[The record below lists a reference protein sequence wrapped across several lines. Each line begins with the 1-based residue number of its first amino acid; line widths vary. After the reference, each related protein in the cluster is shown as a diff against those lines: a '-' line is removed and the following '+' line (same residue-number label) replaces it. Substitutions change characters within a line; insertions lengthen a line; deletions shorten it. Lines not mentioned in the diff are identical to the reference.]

1 MSHSL
6 NVSQEFIVT
15 GGNKFF
21 APELMSRVEQLATSY
36 RNDRLISSSAI
47 DSIVKLVKTDLG
59 LTIEFRV
66 DDQVSGP
73 NAYCIAPVFYG
84 HNVVAA
90 GALGAPSTTDHSDK
104 LFEKIRNSTVDLNK
118 AKVTGAL
125 SEYKFTIAVSADLLS
140 DSEFTTAEVTAIILH
155 ELGHAFF
162 MLATLGEYCWLNYYL
177 TDGVDVVLG
186 RKPNRYK
193 IELLNSTYLAK
204 HATDAAYLKDLKHTP
219 SEANVRRA
227 ILDVTHRQPHNLLT
241 TQVVRGAIKRNEQLA
256 DVFVARLGYGV
267 HLATGLARL
276 DRYPGNI
283 SGRRFGRTRIKF
295 VFMEVVKLI
304 TGVLGITAG
313 VMIASVLP
321 HLGVFIAILTPAI
334 LSMDGAFSDQ
344 YDNPTER
351 LVKIRRELITQLKSV
366 SFGRLEKDAV
376 VRDIQILDHL
386 LDNRNQFI
394 SIWEALGH
402 VLSPGSRREH
412 HRLKHEELLEKLMSN
427 DLFLQA
433 HRFGSH

>member
-36 RNDRLISSSAI
+36 RNDGLINSIAI
-47 DSIVKLVKTDLG
+47 DSITKLVKSNLG
-59 LTIEFRV
+59 LTIGFRV
-66 DDQVSGP
+66 DDQVAGP
-73 NAYCIAPVFYG
+73 NAYCIAPVFHG
-84 HNVVAA
+84 HNMVAA

-104 LFEKIRNSTVDLNK
+104 LFEKIRSSTVDLNK

-125 SEYKFTIAVSADLLS
+125 SEYKFMIAVSADLLS
-140 DSEFTTAEVTAIILH
+140 DTGYTTEEVTAIILH

-162 MLATLGEYCWLNYYL
+162 ILATLGEYCWLNYYL

-193 IELLNSTYLAK
+193 IELLNGTYLAK
-204 HATDAAYLKDLKHTP
+204 HAKDAAYLKDLKHTP

-256 DVFVARLGYGV
+256 DVFVARLGFGV
-267 HLATGLARL
+267 HLATGQARL
-276 DRYPGNI
+276 NRDPGNI
-283 SGRRFGRTRIKF
+283 SGRRFGRTRTKF
-295 VFMEVVKLI
+295 LFMEVVKMI
-304 TGVLGITAG
+304 TGVAGITAG
-313 VMIASVLP
+313 VMIASILP
-321 HLGVFIAILTPAI
+321 LTGIFIAILTPAI
-334 LSMDGAFSDQ
+334 LSMDGGVSDA

-351 LVKIRRELITQLKSV
+351 LVKIRRELITQLKSS
-366 SFGRLEKDAV
+366 SFSRLEKDAV
-376 VRDIQILDHL
+376 VKDIQVLDHL
-386 LDNRNQFI
+386 LDGRNQFV
-394 SIWEALGH
+394 SIWESLGH
-402 VLSPGSRREH
+402 ILAPSSRKEH

>member
-1 MSHSL
+1 MSQSL

-21 APELMSRVEQLATSY
+21 APELLSRVEKLVTSF
-36 RNDRLISSSAI
+36 RNHNSIDNGAIS
-47 DSIVKLVKTDLG
+47 SIVKLVKADLG
-59 LTIEFRV
+59 LTIQFRV
-66 DDQVSGP
+66 DDQMPGP
-73 NAYCIAPVFYG
+73 NAYCIAPTFYG
-84 HNVVAA
+84 HNMIAA
-90 GALGAPSTTDHSDK
+90 APLGAPSTTDHSDK
-104 LFEKIRNSTVDLNK
+104 LFEKIRSSTVDLNK

-125 SEYKFTIAVSADLLS
+125 SEYEFVIAVSSGLLT
-140 DSEFTTAEVTAIILH
+140 ETAFTTSEVTAIILH

-193 IELLNSTYLAK
+193 IEMLNNSYLAK
-204 HATDAAYLKDLKHTP
+204 HATNAERMKELKHTP
-219 SEANVRRA
+219 TEANVRRA
-227 ILDVTHRQPHNLLT
+227 IMETTHRQPHNLLT

-276 DRYPGNI
+276 DAYPGNI
-283 SGRRFGRTRIKF
+283 SGRRFGRTRTKF
-295 VFMEVVKLI
+295 VFMEIVKMVA
-304 TGVLGITAG
+304 GVLGITVG
-313 VMIASVLP
+313 VMIASVSAS
-321 HLGVFIAILTPAI
+321 LGVFIAVLTPAL
-334 LSMDGAFSDQ
+334 LSMDGAFSEQ

-351 LVKIRRELITQLKSV
+351 LEKIRRELITQLKSV
-366 SFGRLEKDAV
+366 AFSRLEKDAV
-376 VRDIQILDHL
+376 ARDIEVLDQL
-386 LDNRNQFI
+386 LNNRNQFI
-394 SIWEALGH
+394 SVWEALGH
-402 VLSPGSRREH
+402 VLSPSTRKEH